1 MNCDCQHEGVC
12 KHRLNIG
19 VALDPILVKYF
30 GGFEVNKDVWDFIS
44 SKCRFKQSKAAPVQ
58 QTTNARADICP
69 HYFEATD
76 GVHVVVVGRCRCA
89 GKLPAA

>member
-44 SKCRFKQSKAAPVQ
+44 NKCRFKQSKAAPVQ
-58 QTTNARADICP
+58 QITGASTTIKCDEEGCNRSASVHLCDE
-69 HYFEATD
+69 HFEAQT
-76 GVHVVVVGRCRCA
+76 C
-89 GKLPAA
+89 L